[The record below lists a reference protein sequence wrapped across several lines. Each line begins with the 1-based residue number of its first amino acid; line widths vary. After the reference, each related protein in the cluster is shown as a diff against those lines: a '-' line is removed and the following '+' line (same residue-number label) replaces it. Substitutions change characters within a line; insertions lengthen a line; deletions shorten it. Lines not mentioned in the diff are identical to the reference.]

1 MDKEKITRRAVIGT
15 AVGTVAVSPFVI
27 RALLGKYEVDLPE
40 GTRPMTLG
48 GKIVTQYE
56 GVEIEI
62 EVPKM
67 VIKTP
72 EDEAKFK
79 ELVMEEIK
87 KTPQFA
93 EVNRKKLRD
102 AKAQG
107 RQQVLDKY
115 AELEKDTRQ
124 SIANATDL
132 SESEK
137 VALQTKTLAD
147 LQAGKK
153 AALKQIDGIALPAAL

>member
-1 MDKEKITRRAVIGT
+1 MDKKKMTRRAVIGT
-15 AVGTVAVSPFVI
+15 AIGTVTVSPFVI

-40 GTRPMTLG
+40 GTRPRTLG

-79 ELVMEEIK
+79 ELVMEEIE

-93 EVNRKKLRD
+93 DVNRKKLRD

-107 RQQVLDKY
+107 RQQVLDKF
-115 AELEKDTRQ
+115 AELEKEQRRT
-124 SIANATDL
+124 IANAKDL

-137 VALQTKTLAD
+137 VALQKKTLAD
-147 LQAGKK
+147 LQAGKE
-153 AALKQIDGIALPAAL
+153 AALKQIDGIAIPATL